1 MQKLILGNWK
11 SNKTIKEVDS
21 WLNEFANETKELDFS
36 KVEAV
41 VAPPYPFMHK
51 FQAVALKLGAQDI
64 SPFSA
69 GSYTGAVAAHSLQ
82 GLGVD
87 YVIIGHSER
96 RRYFLETGDL
106 ISQKITQALLNNLKP
121 VVCVD
126 ESSFTELL
134 SKVDRADLQRCVIAY
149 EPVAAIGTGN
159 NASIEDVKAF
169 KVQVKEKIGDVRYI
183 YGGSVNETT
192 IAEYLLVSDGVIIGG
207 ASLTA
212 AQFVRVL
219 KAAQGDYFTQG
230 S

>member
-11 SNKTIKEVDS
+11 SNKTDQEVDS
-21 WLNEFANETKELDFS
+21 WLSEFIHKTKGLDFS

-41 VAPPYPFMHK
+41 IAPPYPFLYK
-51 FQAVALKLGAQDI
+51 FKKIALKLGVQDI

-82 GLGVD
+82 DFGVD

-106 ISQKITQALLNNLKP
+106 ISQKITQALINNLKP

-134 SKVDRADLQRCVIAY
+134 SKVDQIDLQQCVIAY
-149 EPVAAIGTGN
+149 EPVSAIGTGN
-159 NASIEDVKAF
+159 NASIEDVKNF
-169 KVQVKEKIGDVRYI
+169 KIKVEEKIGNVRYI

-192 IAEYLLVSDGVIIGG
+192 VTEYLLVSDGVIIGG
-207 ASLTA
+207 ASLDA
-212 AQFVRVL
+212 QQFVRVL
-219 KAAQGDYFTQG
+219 RAAQGDYTEG